1 MRATRAIS
9 LVFAGSGATQAS
21 WMSRLPAVLDQTH
34 TDVVRLSA
42 GLVMLGIGTL
52 TAMALTG
59 PAVARLGSRPV
70 VVAGFALTM
79 LSLIAIA
86 VAHSPATLTAAMLG
100 MGVGGGVWDAGMN
113 MQASAL
119 ERDHSAHLMSRC
131 HGWWSIG
138 SMAAAGVGAAA
149 AALSIGLLP
158 HLIAVLLVTAVLFG
172 RGVTTFGGSAGTGP
186 GASGTGRRSP
196 VRRLAAIGTL
206 LFCGAVVEGAAG
218 DWLAVY
224 LHQDRELTHAG
235 AALWYTLFVTA
246 MAAGRLIADR
256 PHRRFGAAGLVRT
269 GAVVTALS
277 IVLVIAGP
285 TGSWLHLAALGW
297 GVGICWVF
305 PAALSATGNVAPPS
319 AVATMTAIGYSASVA
334 GPLVIGRLAHS
345 AGLEAAISAML
356 PLVLAVA
363 LFAPALTGA
372 DPDPPT

>member
-1 MRATRAIS
+1 
-9 LVFAGSGATQAS
+9 
-21 WMSRLPAVLDQTH
+21 MSRLPAILEQTH

-42 GLVMLGIGTL
+42 GLAMLGIGTL
-52 TAMALTG
+52 AAMALTG
-59 PAVARLGSRPV
+59 FAVTRLGHRPV
-70 VVAGFALTM
+70 VVTGFALTM
-79 LSLIAIA
+79 VSLVTIA
-86 VAHSPATLTAAMLG
+86 VAHSPPTLAAAMLSI
-100 MGVGGGVWDAGMN
+100 GVGGGIWDAGMN

-119 ERDHSAHLMSRC
+119 ERDHGIHLMSRC

-158 HLIAVLLVTAVLFG
+158 HLTVVLLATAVLCGVGVSAFG
-172 RGVTTFGGSAGTGP
+172 EPKTGPPDAAVTT
-186 GASGTGRRSP
+186 RRFP

-224 LHQDRELTHAG
+224 LHQERQLSHAG
-235 AALWYTLFVTA
+235 AALWYTLFVSA

-256 PHRRFGAAGLVRT
+256 PHRHFGAVGLVRT
-269 GAVVTALS
+269 GALVTALS
-277 IVLVIAGP
+277 IGLVVAGP
-285 TGSWLHLAALGW
+285 TGSWLHLTALGW

-305 PAALSATGNVAPPS
+305 PAALSATGNVAAPS
-319 AVATMTAIGYSASVA
+319 TVGAMTAVGYSASVA
-334 GPLVIGRLAHS
+334 GPFVIGRLAHF
-345 AGLEAAISAML
+345 AGLETAITALL

-372 DPDPPT
+372 DPEEQT